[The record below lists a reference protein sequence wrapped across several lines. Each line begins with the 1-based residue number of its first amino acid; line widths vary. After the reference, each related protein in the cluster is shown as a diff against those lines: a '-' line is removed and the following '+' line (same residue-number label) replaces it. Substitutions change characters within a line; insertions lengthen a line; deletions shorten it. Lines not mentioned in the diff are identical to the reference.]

1 MHLKAATQAFLAH
14 RQDKHL
20 SEGSLAHYGYWL
32 DLWQAWR
39 TRHAYAVAMVD
50 ITADELRAFF
60 RYLEH
65 EHVPHATNPRRP
77 AVNRVGMKAASRA
90 SGWRILRAFWTWCD
104 DEGYLSGT
112 QHGFFR
118 KDRVPRPRDETAD
131 EQDADS
137 SETAPGSGRAIDVVT
152 VRALIKAAGI
162 PFDETAA
169 RNRAIILLLHESGM
183 RVSELCSINDR
194 TLDLELRTAKARA
207 KGNRWRF
214 VFWGPEA
221 DVAIHRYLKLR
232 RGETGGKRPLFRGV
246 SSTNNGVRLT
256 GNAVRG
262 MIKRLAVQA
271 NVQLPFGAPVHGFR
285 SAFAQRCLDEGIADL
300 DLQQLLGHNDIRST
314 AIYARRHPKR
324 LRAIHRRIFDR
335 PLISAH
341 MQKRRVRDAE

>member
-1 MHLKAATQAFLAH
+1 MDLRAATQAFLAH

-20 SEGSLAHYGYWL
+20 SDGSLAHYGYWL
-32 DLWQAWR
+32 DLWQDWR
-39 TRHAYAVAMVD
+39 HKQAHPNELFA

-65 EHVPHATNPRRP
+65 EHVPHAKNPRRP
-77 AVNRVGMKAASRA
+77 AVGRVGMKAHSRA
-90 SGWRILRAFWTWCD
+90 SGWRILRAFWTWCA
-104 DEGYLSGT
+104 DEGALTGE
-112 QHGFFR
+112 QMGFFR
-118 KDRVPRPRDETAD
+118 KDRVPRPRIETAD
-131 EQDADS
+131 EQDADD
-137 SETAPGSGRAIDVVT
+137 SETAPGSGRAIDVAT
-152 VRALIKAAGI
+152 VRQLIKAAGI
-162 PFDETAA
+162 PFEETAA

-221 DVAIHRYLKLR
+221 DAAIHRYLKLR

-246 SSTNNGVRLT
+246 GSTNSGLRLT

-262 MIKRLAVQA
+262 MLKRLAEKA
-271 NVQLPFGAPVHGFR
+271 GVQLPFGAPAHGFR

-324 LRAIHRRIFDR
+324 LRAVHRRIFDR
-335 PLISAH
+335 PLISQH
-341 MQKRRVRDAE
+341 MQKRRTRDAD